1 MNLAL
6 GRHWTCG
13 NRSISGWIM
22 KKRVWLFS
30 MLLFAVFCF
39 AGSASAL
46 SAPVTPRLVLNGE
59 TLQPPQPPSLI
70 DSVSMVP
77 LRVISENLGYRVEYI
92 QSKREVVIQSAVREI
107 RMNIGNPSAS
117 VNGEKL
123 TMSAAP
129 VVVEGTTLVPLRFVG
144 ETMGLEV
151 YWDNSTKSAFLYT
164 TNRTDPP
171 WGHVPSDAP
180 GAGGLV
186 GSVGGSDS
194 PSGGGEEDGSNP
206 AEEPEYAE
214 GELLDLRYENNAVIV
229 KFAGMIAPKS
239 EVFTGPHR
247 IAIDFPGARYGGAF
261 LDGTLGG
268 SAKNGGTGT
277 DGFGVNVSA
286 MPSGDP
292 ASNGSAANGSAP
304 AGFGP
309 SGAAPSG
316 DASSGAASSGTGAAE
331 GQAGAADAAAPGS
344 MVYGEQAV
352 TGHEALYRIRYAVHE
367 GKPRIVLDLHARWN
381 FQLVRD
387 DAAGELRIELT
398 GPRPYVV
405 VLDAG
410 HGGRDPGAKSV
421 NGRWEKDFNLNIVRK
436 VRELLPDSQE
446 LRLVLTRDDDTY
458 LTLDERIE
466 LANFLGA
473 DLFISVHA
481 NSHKSSSV
489 NGTETYYTHDYS
501 LPLAQIMHRHILQA
515 TAFKD
520 NGVRTKGFKVTKY
533 TTMPAVLLEIGYL
546 SNSQNASRLF
556 NATVQKRVAEA
567 IVKGIKEY
575 LQLP

>member
-1 MNLAL
+1 MN
-6 GRHWTCG
+6 
-13 NRSISGWIM
+13 
-22 KKRVWLFS
+22 KRIWLFS
-30 MLLFAVFCF
+30 WVLFAVFCF
-39 AGSASAL
+39 AGSASAMT
-46 SAPVTPRLVLNGE
+46 APVTPRLVLNGE
-59 TLQPPQPPSLI
+59 TLQPPHPPNLI

-77 LRVISENLGYRVEYI
+77 LRVISENLGYRVDYLQAE
-92 QSKREVVIQSAVREI
+92 REVVIQSAVKEI

-117 VNGEKL
+117 VNGEHR

-129 VVVEGTTLVPLRFVG
+129 VIISDTTLVPLRFVG

-164 TNRTDPP
+164 TYRTDPP
-171 WGHVPSDAP
+171 WGYVPSGAP

-186 GSVGGSDS
+186 GSVGGSDTAY
-194 PSGGGEEDGSNP
+194 GGGEEDGTAP
-206 AEEPEYAE
+206 DEEPEYAE

-239 EVFTGPHR
+239 EVLYGPHR

-261 LDGTLGG
+261 LDGTLGMPAENGESVTEG
-268 SAKNGGTGT
+268 S
-277 DGFGVNVSA
+277 GVYVST
-286 MPSGDP
+286 MPSGDAAP
-292 ASNGSAANGSAP
+292 DGFASGGTEP
-304 AGFGP
+304 YGI
-309 SGAAPSG
+309 APSG
-316 DASSGAASSGTGAAE
+316 TSAAE
-331 GQAGAADAAAPGS
+331 EEAGASQTASPGPIVS
-344 MVYGEQAV
+344 GEQAV

-367 GKPRIVLDLHARWN
+367 GKPRIVLDLNARWN

-387 DAAGELRIELT
+387 DASGELRIELT

-410 HGGRDPGAKSV
+410 HGGSDPGAKSV
-421 NGRWEKDFNLNIVRK
+421 NGRWEKDFNLAIVRK
-436 VRELLPDSQE
+436 VRELLPDSE
-446 LRLVLTRDDDTY
+446 EFRLGLTRDDDTY
-458 LTLDERIE
+458 PTLDERIE

-473 DLFISVHA
+473 DLFVSVHA
-481 NSHKSSSV
+481 NSHKSKST
-489 NGTETYYTHDYS
+489 NGTETYYKHGYS

-515 TAFKD
+515 TGFKD
-520 NGVRTKGFKVTKY
+520 NGVRTAEFKVIKY

-546 SNSQNASRLF
+546 SNSQDASRLF

-567 IVKGIKEY
+567 IAKGIKEY

>member
-1 MNLAL
+1 L
-6 GRHWTCG
+6 
-13 NRSISGWIM
+13 
-22 KKRVWLFS
+22 
-30 MLLFAVFCF
+30 LLFAVFCF
-39 AGSASAL
+39 AGSASAMP
-46 SAPVTPRLVLNGE
+46 APVTPRLVLNGE
-59 TLQPPQPPSLI
+59 TLEPPHPPSLI
-70 DSVSMVP
+70 DSISMVP
-77 LRVISENLGYRVEYI
+77 LRVISEHLGYRVDYLQAE
-92 QSKREVVIQSAVREI
+92 REVVIQSAVKEI
-107 RMNIGNPSAS
+107 RMNIGNPTAS
-117 VNGEKL
+117 VDGENR

-129 VVVEGTTLVPLRFVG
+129 VILNDTTLVPLRFVG

-164 TNRTDPP
+164 TYRTDPP
-171 WGHVPSDAP
+171 WGYVPSDAP

-194 PSGGGEEDGSNP
+194 PSGGGEEDGSAP
-206 AEEPEYAE
+206 AGEPEYAE

-239 EVFTGPHR
+239 EVLSGPHR

-261 LDGTLGG
+261 LDGTLGM
-268 SAKNGGTGT
+268 AAPNGGNGT
-277 DGFGVNVSA
+277 EGAGVNVSA
-286 MPSGDP
+286 MPSGD
-292 ASNGSAANGSAP
+292 AATGGSASAGT
-304 AGFGP
+304 AL
-309 SGAAPSG
+309 SG
-316 DASSGAASSGTGAAE
+316 DLSSGTGAAE
-331 GQAGAADAAAPGS
+331 GEASQAFPPGP
-344 MVYGEQAV
+344 MVSGSQDV

-367 GKPRIVLDLHARWN
+367 GKPRIVLDLNARWN

-387 DAAGELRIELT
+387 DASGELRIELT

-410 HGGRDPGAKSV
+410 HGGSDPGAKSV
-421 NGRWEKDFNLNIVRK
+421 NGRWEKDFNLAIVRK

-446 LRLVLTRDDDTY
+446 LKLVLTRDDDTY
-458 LTLDERIE
+458 PTLDERIE

-489 NGTETYYTHDYS
+489 NGTETYYKHGYS

-515 TAFKD
+515 TGFKD
-520 NGVRTKGFKVTKY
+520 NGVRTAEFKVIKY
-533 TTMPAVLLEIGYL
+533 TTMPAVLLEVGYL

-567 IVKGIKEY
+567 IVMGIKEY